1 LFPLRLPQAASP
13 AAKARRLAEVKA
25 YFSQFFMIKTPFF
38 IFKFK
43 TILVIYFSQ
52 EKLDRVEKTCFSV
65 SLIL

>member
-1 LFPLRLPQAASP
+1 
-13 AAKARRLAEVKA
+13 
-25 YFSQFFMIKTPFF
+25 MIKTPFF

-52 EKLDRVEKTCFSV
+52 EKLDGVEKTYFSV